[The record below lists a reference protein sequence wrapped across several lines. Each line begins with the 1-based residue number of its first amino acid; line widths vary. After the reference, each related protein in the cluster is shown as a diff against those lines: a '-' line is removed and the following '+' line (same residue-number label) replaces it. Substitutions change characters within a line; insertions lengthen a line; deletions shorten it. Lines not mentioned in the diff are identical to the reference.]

1 VTDATPPPGPASRT
15 DITSSERVVAHDRRG
30 RVVKGSTK
38 DFFPDR
44 TLFHIRSAESKI
56 TLHVR
61 MNELKA
67 VYFVRD
73 LAGNPE
79 HAKLRAFPPADPT
92 PTVGRRI
99 AVLFEDGELLVGHA
113 QNYTGEK
120 AGFFVYP
127 CDPFGNTIRAYV
139 LRAATK
145 AVKIGPAAEELAR
158 SAPPAP
164 GKSPAKTQR
173 PPAAA

>member
-1 VTDATPPPGPASRT
+1 MREVPAPVSRP
-15 DITSSERVVAHDRRG
+15 DVGSSDRVVTRDRRG
-30 RVVKGSTK
+30 RVVKGSTR

-44 TLFHIRSAESKI
+44 ALFHIRPPDSAV

-79 HAKLRAFPPADPT
+79 HAKLRAFPPADPM

-99 AVLFEDGELLVGHA
+99 AVLFQDGELLVGYA

-145 AVKIGPAAEELAR
+145 AVKLGPAAEELAR
-158 SAPPAP
+158 STPPVP
-164 GKSPAKTQR
+164 GKAQQ

>member
-1 VTDATPPPGPASRT
+1 MSEATPPPPGPHA
-15 DITSSERVVAHDRRG
+15 DVGSSDRVVTHDRRG
-30 RVVKGSTK
+30 RVVKGSTR

-44 TLFHIRSAESKI
+44 TLFHIRPPNASI

-79 HAKLRAFPPADPT
+79 HAKLRAFPAVDPV

-99 AVLFEDGELLVGHA
+99 AVLFQDGELLVGYA

-120 AGFFVYP
+120 TGFFVYP

-145 AVKIGPAAEELAR
+145 AVKLGGAAEELAR
-158 SAPPAP
+158 NTPAP
-164 GKSPAKTQR
+164 TNAAKPQQ

>member
-1 VTDATPPPGPASRT
+1 
-15 DITSSERVVAHDRRG
+15 VVAHERKG
-30 RVVKGSTK
+30 RVVKGSTR

-44 TLFHIRSAESKI
+44 TLFHIRPPDASV

-73 LAGNPE
+73 LTGSPE
-79 HAKLRAFPPADPT
+79 HAKLRAFPPADPM

-99 AVLFEDGELLVGHA
+99 AVLFQDGELLVGHA

-145 AVKIGPAAEELAR
+145 AVKLGPAAEELAR
-158 SAPPAP
+158 NTPPPNAAT
-164 GKSPAKTQR
+164 KSQQ